1 MFFDLSEKIDKKMVE
16 ALRTVKDAAEPLG
29 ISFFVVGASAR
40 DIILQQCYGIEP
52 QRRTIDIDLGVE
64 VESWEMF
71 DRLMN
76 VLVSTGKF
84 STTKEKQRLK
94 FGSQL
99 IDFIPFGG
107 ITDNQHRISW
117 PPEHTIF
124 MNILGFKDA
133 YENAIIVRMSS
144 TPILEIKI
152 PSLPGLA
159 LMKLIAWREKY
170 PERNKDAQDLLFIMK
185 KYEYEDTGIFDKLY
199 SDEPDL
205 LQTEGFDT
213 RLASVRLLGR
223 HMALI
228 TDKDTARE
236 VMDILNE
243 ETESGAESKLAIA
256 MLRNH
261 GFDQSEGY
269 EEMKRLIEKLKEG
282 FAEYRVMPDPGRDR
296 FPGSGRSNIHLK

>member
-1 MFFDLSEKIDKKMVE
+1 
-16 ALRTVKDAAEPLG
+16 
-29 ISFFVVGASAR
+29 
-40 DIILQQCYGIEP
+40 
-52 QRRTIDIDLGVE
+52 
-64 VESWEMF
+64 
-71 DRLMN
+71 MN

-107 ITDNQHRISW
+107 INDNQHRISW

-144 TPILEIKI
+144 TPVLEIKI

-185 KYEYEDTGIFDKLY
+185 KYEDTGIFDKLY

-205 LQTEGFDT
+205 LQTEGFDI

-228 TDKDTARE
+228 ADKKDTARE

-243 ETESGAESKLAIA
+243 ETESGSESKLAIA
-256 MLRNH
+256 MLGNR
-261 GFDQSEGY
+261 GFALSEGY
-269 EEMKRLIEKLKEG
+269 EEIKKLIEKLKEG
-282 FAEYRVMPDPGRDR
+282 FAEYRVMPGPGRDH
-296 FPGSGRSNIHLK
+296 FPGSGRSNTHLK